1 LYGGQFGSARSKSHS
16 VRWNFTESSFMR
28 AHVWPLVLAI
38 IALSACATSSP
49 NGRMRLT
56 APPSVSAVYS
66 DVDMQLHLAA
76 ANTNAPCA
84 GVECQ
89 LNRGFDQQVLRLG
102 SRLAQSAFDAYPD
115 LSKRISGFEF
125 IVAEKAEPGS
135 TSNATGTV
143 VIFRG
148 VQKLRL
154 DEETLAFLIAC
165 EMGHVIGRHHDEN
178 SATII
183 LFSVLA
189 QALLPVAN
197 LIRGATALI
206 QASSATWAT
215 TSAASFI
222 GSRITIESYKSDQL
236 HEADTIALNLLARR
250 GWNNH
255 EIDYAQAASKKVAG
269 DDNWSKDIHISAAVL
284 NKLSEN

>member
-1 LYGGQFGSARSKSHS
+1 
-16 VRWNFTESSFMR
+16 
-28 AHVWPLVLAI
+28 
-38 IALSACATSSP
+38 
-49 NGRMRLT
+49 MRLT
-56 APPSVSAVYS
+56 APPAVSAVYS

-76 ANTNAPCA
+76 ADTNAPCT

-89 LNRGFDQQVLRLG
+89 LNRGFDQRVLRLG

-125 IVAEKAEPGS
+125 IVAEKGEPGS

-154 DEETLAFLIAC
+154 DEETLAFLIAS
-165 EMGHVIGRHHDEN
+165 EMGHVIARHHDVN
-178 SATII
+178 SATSI

-206 QASSATWAT
+206 QASAATWAT

-222 GSRITIESYKSDQL
+222 GSRMTIESYKPDQL
-236 HEADTIALNLLARR
+236 HEADTIALNLLTRQ

-255 EIDYAQAASKKVAG
+255 EIDDAQAASKKVA
-269 DDNWSKDIHISAAVL
+269 DDGNRSKDLHISAAGL
-284 NKLSEN
+284 DKLSENLIWAGESSGQIAIP

>member
-1 LYGGQFGSARSKSHS
+1 
-16 VRWNFTESSFMR
+16 M
-28 AHVWPLVLAI
+28 LAI

-66 DVDMQLHLAA
+66 DVDMQLDLVTAA
-76 ANTNAPCA
+76 DANAPCA

-89 LNRGFDQQVLRLG
+89 LNRGFDQQVHRLG

-125 IVAEKAEPGS
+125 IVAEKSEPGS

-148 VQKLRL
+148 VQKLHL

-178 SATII
+178 SATSI

-206 QASSATWAT
+206 QASAATWAT

-222 GSRITIESYKSDQL
+222 GSRMTIESYKSDQL
-236 HEADTIALNLLARR
+236 HEADTIALNLLARQV
-250 GWNNH
+250 WNDH
-255 EIDYAQAASKKVAG
+255 EIDDAQSASKKVAS
-269 DDNWSKDIHISAAVL
+269 DESWSKDIHISAAML
-284 NKLSEN
+284 NGLSDN